1 MSDEQISLLER
12 YLLEE
17 DKERFFG
24 TLVKNSETYANMR
37 LLDHINRYGLDLPKD
52 TQTELQAFLSEPKN
66 KKSLVQFKQKLLE
79 ISKETDHAQKKKLIT
94 SFNQEFMKVNFS
106 YSRPANVK
114 QSENLKSTNEQKLP
128 SAFSGT
134 DFNFEKQVEE
144 FFNQPDWSKIKNFK
158 TNHYYK
164 FDLKRLLDKKVDC
177 FEHVLN
183 SLTTFTHVEVSLF
196 NLGFPQVNQ
205 DLCCREEKG

>member
-24 TLVKNSETYANMR
+24 TLVKNSDTYASMR
-37 LLDHINRYGLDLPKD
+37 LLDHINRFGLDLPKD
-52 TQTELQAFLSEPKN
+52 SEAELKTYLSEPKN
-66 KKSLVQFKQKLLE
+66 KKTLLQFKYKLLE
-79 ISKETDHAQKKKLIT
+79 ISKETDSAARKKLI
-94 SFNQEFMKVNFS
+94 SAFNTEFMKVNFS

-114 QSENLKSTNEQKLP
+114 QSENLKSSNEQRLP
-128 SAFSGT
+128 SVFASD

-158 TNHYYK
+158 TNHYYR
-164 FDLKRLLDKKVDC
+164 FDLRRVLDKKVDC
-177 FEHVLN
+177 FEHILN
-183 SLTTFTHVEVSLF
+183 SITTFTHVEVVFFHDRTS
-196 NLGFPQVNQ
+196 QS
-205 DLCCREEKG
+205 

>member
-52 TQTELQAFLSEPKN
+52 TQTELQVYLSEPKN
-66 KKSLVQFKQKLLE
+66 KKSLVQFKHKLLE
-79 ISKETDHAQKKKLIT
+79 ISKETDQVQRKKLIVA
-94 SFNQEFMKVNFS
+94 FNQEFMKVNFN

-128 SAFSGT
+128 SVFTGD
-134 DFNFEKQVEE
+134 DFNFGAQVDA
-144 FFNQPDWSKIKNFK
+144 FFNQPDWAKIKNFK
-158 TNHYYK
+158 ATHYYK

-183 SLTTFTHVEVSLF
+183 SLTTFTHVEVEF
-196 NLGFPQVNQ
+196 
-205 DLCCREEKG
+205 

>member
-24 TLVKNSETYANMR
+24 TLVKNSDTYASMR
-37 LLDHINRYGLDLPKD
+37 LLDHINRFGLDLPKD
-52 TQTELQAFLSEPKN
+52 SEAELKTYLSEPKN
-66 KKSLVQFKQKLLE
+66 KKTLLQFKYKLLE
-79 ISKETDHAQKKKLIT
+79 ISKETDSAARKKLI
-94 SFNQEFMKVNFS
+94 SAFNTEFMKVNFS

-114 QSENLKSTNEQKLP
+114 QSENLKSSNEQRLP
-128 SAFSGT
+128 SVFASD

-158 TNHYYK
+158 ANHYYR
-164 FDLKRLLDKKVDC
+164 FDLRRVLDKKVDC
-177 FEHVLN
+177 FEHILN
-183 SLTTFTHVEVSLF
+183 SITTFTHVEVVFFHDRTS
-196 NLGFPQVNQ
+196 QS
-205 DLCCREEKG
+205 